1 MYIKQVTISG
11 FRSYRDSTACET
23 FSKKHNIVVGRNGS
37 GKSNFFTAIQF
48 VLSDDFSNLRT
59 EERIGLEI
67 YISCW
72 SLEVVSWG
80 ENMIFLILNSQT
92 EYHCFMRALD
102 RVSLL
107 HMLSFYSTT
116 ATNVYRFQRMKLLFV
131 VSLDRR
137 KINISWTRK

>member
-59 EERIGLEI
+59 EERLGPEFLEKC
-67 YISCW
+67 S
-72 SLEVVSWG
+72 SL
-80 ENMIFLILNSQT
+80 NLRN
-92 EYHCFMRALD
+92 
-102 RVSLL
+102 
-107 HMLSFYSTT
+107 LSF
-116 ATNVYRFQRMKLLFV
+116 RLKLVECKLMIC
-131 VSLDRR
+131 LCEIRL
-137 KINISWTRK
+137 

>member
-59 EERIGLEI
+59 EERLGLEF
-67 YISCW
+67 
-72 SLEVVSWG
+72 L
-80 ENMIFLILNSQT
+80 ENMFFI
-92 EYHCFMRALD
+92 EYSEFSVLA
-102 RVSLL
+102 
-107 HMLSFYSTT
+107 
-116 ATNVYRFQRMKLLFV
+116 
-131 VSLDRR
+131 
-137 KINISWTRK
+137 

>member
-67 YISCW
+67 YISFW
-72 SLEVVSWG
+72 SLEVISLGWNNVFP
-80 ENMIFLILNSQT
+80 MLI
-92 EYHCFMRALD
+92 H
-102 RVSLL
+102 
-107 HMLSFYSTT
+107 
-116 ATNVYRFQRMKLLFV
+116 
-131 VSLDRR
+131 
-137 KINISWTRK
+137 